1 MRTQLIFKRGP
12 FALFVACCLALGACE
27 KDLVRD
33 HGLDAEQLI
42 AGRLDGTWGDPT
54 AIITPNDVP
63 NEIFGDMRLVFTTDT
78 DGYPAQFSAKDCPI
92 VFDSEAGTWSVTGT
106 ADSAKVSLAGV
117 GPVDEFDIRVSA
129 TSLTLSFH
137 MGWENTDTG
146 EKGEG
151 DFSVMLTRK

>member
-1 MRTQLIFKRGP
+1 MRTQLIFKRSL
-12 FALFVACCLALGACE
+12 FALVVVCCLALGACE

-33 HGLDAEQLI
+33 HGLNAEQLV

-54 AIITPNDVP
+54 AIVTPDDIP
-63 NEIFGDMRLVFTTDT
+63 GEIFGNMRLVFTTDA

-92 VFDSEAGTWSVTGT
+92 VFGSAAGTWSVTGT
-106 ADSAKVSLAGV
+106 ADAAQVALSEV
-117 GPVDEFDIRVSA
+117 GPVDEFTINVSA
-129 TSLTLSFH
+129 TSLTLSFY

-151 DFSVMLTRK
+151 DFSVTLTRK